1 MTAMHPGI
9 VVIGR
14 NEAARLPECLRS
26 LPEGMPIIYVDSG
39 SSDGSPT
46 IAKALGFR
54 VIALSDDKPF
64 SAARARNAGFEAL
77 VGSHPWL
84 SAIFF
89 IDGDCVL
96 DTSFLPRAL
105 PLLAA
110 RRDCAIM
117 VGRVEEE
124 QADDNVYSLLAD
136 LEWRS
141 PGPGEI
147 RDFGQL
153 GGIMLV
159 RAEDFRAIGGFD
171 PDFIAGED
179 SEFGIRLHLTGRKT
193 LRIDTIM
200 AHHAMEMQRFGQW
213 WRRSIRAG
221 HALAHRNAVHGRSA
235 LADSKSA
242 VKSTLA
248 YGIAVP
254 ALTITSVLIFGL
266 SGLAPLAAY
275 LFLAWR
281 FFAYYRRKKAG
292 RGAAALGALFGILAK
307 FANAVGLIRFYV
319 QRTKGR
325 FSLVEYR

>member
-1 MTAMHPGI
+1 MTTMHPGI

-14 NEAARLPECLRS
+14 NEAARLPKCLHS
-26 LPEGMPIIYVDSG
+26 LPKGVPTLYVDSG

-46 IAKALGFR
+46 IAEALGFR

-77 VGSHPWL
+77 VGLHPGL
-84 SAIFF
+84 DAIFF

-96 DTSFLPRAL
+96 DATFLPEAL

-110 RRDCAIM
+110 RKDCAII
-117 VGRVEEE
+117 VGRVEED
-124 QADDNVYSLLAD
+124 QVGDNVYGLLAD

-159 RAEDFRAIGGFD
+159 RVDDFQAIGGFD

-193 LRIDTIM
+193 LRIDTVM
-200 AHHAMEMQRFGQW
+200 AHHAMEMERFGQW

-242 VKSTLA
+242 VKSTLV

-254 ALTITSVLIFGL
+254 ALTIAGVPIFGL

-281 FFAYYRRKKAG
+281 FFAYYRSKRAD
-292 RGAAALGALFGILAK
+292 RRAATLGALFGILAK

-319 QRTKGR
+319 QRAQGR